1 MWTLYE
7 PENRAKDAKT
17 LADFFGRKFFGG
29 KQKPVVPTTSKAMF
43 FMVEDYSDTEENT
56 LEQAA

>member
-7 PENRAKDAKT
+7 PKNRLDDAKT

-29 KQKPVVPTTSKAMF
+29 KGKPSVPSTSKAMF
-43 FMVEDYSDTEENT
+43 YLVETTNDVEEEI
-56 LEQAA
+56 LDKAA